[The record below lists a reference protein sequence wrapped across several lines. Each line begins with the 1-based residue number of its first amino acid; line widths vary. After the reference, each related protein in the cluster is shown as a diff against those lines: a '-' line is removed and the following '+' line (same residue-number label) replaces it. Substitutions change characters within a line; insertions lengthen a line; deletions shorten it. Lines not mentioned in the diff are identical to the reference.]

1 MEYYH
6 YEEKLETQGKLHNYE
21 NKTNF
26 SHHPFQIV
34 SFTKIDKN

>member
-6 YEEKLETQGKLHNYE
+6 YEEKLETQGKPHNYE
-21 NKTNF
+21 NKTN

-34 SFTKIDKN
+34 SFTKTDKN